1 MGCINVQLKTI
12 KSIIPYSRVSSK
24 PVNQH
29 MQPWMQSSISSWVT
43 RCNRTECV
51 TMFKCYFQAV
61 WLFFPHSLLWE
72 GHSAT
77 HSHKAGGKP
86 GLVVAH
92 LPPTTS
98 PAPEHLE
105 HGSHPQLW
113 RPAPALPLWHGPTE
127 PLHAQHVLTVC
138 TGEREKLKVRH
149 DKNSKEWQH
158 AHEVWRS
165 HTSTYA
171 NTRTTPHKHMIEQI
185 RNSEIWSVQYSTA
198 HKCKQ
203 Q

>member
-1 MGCINVQLKTI
+1 
-12 KSIIPYSRVSSK
+12 
-24 PVNQH
+24 
-29 MQPWMQSSISSWVT
+29 
-43 RCNRTECV
+43 
-51 TMFKCYFQAV
+51 MFKCYFQAV
-61 WLFFPHSLLWE
+61 WLFFPHSLLRE

-92 LPPTTS
+92 RPPPPVLLLNIQNMDHIPGFEGQLLLFHCDMVPQS
-98 PAPEHLE
+98 LCMHGMSWLYVLE
-105 HGSHPQLW
+105 K
-113 RPAPALPLWHGPTE
+113 
-127 PLHAQHVLTVC
+127 
-138 TGEREKLKVRH
+138 ERLKVRH

-185 RNSEIWSVQYSTA
+185 RNSEIWSVLYSTA